1 MNKVIIIGRLTKDS
15 ELRYTESELAICD
28 FTLAVDREYKKDEAD
43 FINCKAFGK
52 LGETINKYT
61 YKGDLIAVCGRINT
75 GSYEKDGKKVYTTNV
90 VVDQVKFLQA
100 KKEEDNP
107 YKDMSVKVEASQQFE
122 ISPEDLPF

>member
-1 MNKVIIIGRLTKDS
+1 MNKVIILGKLTKDS

-28 FTLAVDREYKKDEAD
+28 FTLAVDREYKKDETD
-43 FINCKAFGK
+43 FINCKAFSK

-61 YKGDLIAVCGRINT
+61 HKGDMIAVCGRINT

-122 ISPEDLPF
+122 IKPEDLPF

>member
-28 FTLAVDREYKKDEAD
+28 FTLAVDREYKKDETD

-61 YKGDLIAVCGRINT
+61 HKGDLIAVCGRINT
-75 GSYEKDGKKVYTTNV
+75 GSYEKDGHKVYTTNV